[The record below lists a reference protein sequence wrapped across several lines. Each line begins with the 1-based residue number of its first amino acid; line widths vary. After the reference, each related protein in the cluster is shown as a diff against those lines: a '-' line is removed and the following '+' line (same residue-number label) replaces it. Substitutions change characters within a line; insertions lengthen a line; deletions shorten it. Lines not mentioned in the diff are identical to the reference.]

1 MVLTISTTKLFL
13 AEISLRDYNFYRWT
27 SKPTEYY
34 FVNSNQTCKP
44 PELHTIMK
52 KCNGTGL
59 VLKICETK
67 NNVWKRC
74 EILIQDSID
83 NHIETIKIKPNFASL
98 SEMINPAK
106 PLFIGVAGFFCL
118 CDTYMIRFL

>member
-1 MVLTISTTKLFL
+1 MMNM
-13 AEISLRDYNFYRWT
+13 AEISTGDYNFHRWT
-27 SKPTEYY
+27 SKPTEIYS
-34 FVNSNQTCKP
+34 VNGKRTCKP

-74 EILIQDSID
+74 EISIQDSID
-83 NHIETIKIKPNFASL
+83 NYIETTKIKPNFASFSKEL
-98 SEMINPAK
+98 ESIFKEYLK
-106 PLFIGVAGFFCL
+106 
-118 CDTYMIRFL
+118 

>member
-1 MVLTISTTKLFL
+1 MMLSISTSKFL
-13 AEISLRDYNFYRWT
+13 IAETSSGDHNFHRWT

-34 FVNSNQTCKP
+34 FVNSKQTCKP

-67 NNVWKRC
+67 NNVWKRYG
-74 EILIQDSID
+74 LSIQKGID
-83 NHIETIKIKPNFASL
+83 NRIKI
-98 SEMINPAK
+98 
-106 PLFIGVAGFFCL
+106 
-118 CDTYMIRFL
+118 T

>member
-1 MVLTISTTKLFL
+1 MIWKRMMLSISTSKFL
-13 AEISLRDYNFYRWT
+13 VAEISSGDYNFHRWT
-27 SKPTEYY
+27 SKPPEYY
-34 FVNSNQTCKP
+34 FVNSKRTCKP

-74 EILIQDSID
+74 EISIQDSID
-83 NHIETIKIKPNFASL
+83 NYIGTTKIKPDSASL
-98 SEMINPAK
+98 NIGQKCRK
-106 PLFIGVAGFFCL
+106 PVFMRTSGIYFS
-118 CDTYMIRFL
+118 